1 MKTKEQVKEFLLNRG
16 FTRHATN
23 KIMGFLI
30 GAGIKEEAE
39 VFAHKIGDGTFED
52 FYAWFTSETKETECP
67 LCGLIGYLFDEL
79 EIVEDEEKAG
89 RLYEYISFLIE
100 SFDLEVEETEDSIEI
115 ECSCDNCKLK

>member
-16 FTRHATN
+16 FTRNATN

-30 GAGIKEEAE
+30 GAGVKDEAE

-52 FYAWFTSETKETECP
+52 FYVWFTSEQEEAECP

-89 RLYEYISFLIE
+89 RLCEYISFLIE
-100 SFDLEVEETEDSIEI
+100 AFDLEIEETEDAIEI
-115 ECSCDNCKLK
+115 ECSCENCKLK

>member
-1 MKTKEQVKEFLLNRG
+1 MKTKEQVFAHLKSCGYKKSEIS
-16 FTRHATN
+16 

-30 GAGIKEEAE
+30 GAGVKDEAE

-52 FYAWFTSETKETECP
+52 FYVWFTSEQEEAECP

-89 RLYEYISFLIE
+89 RLCEYISFLVE
-100 SFDLEVEETEDSIEI
+100 AFDLEIEETEGAIEI
-115 ECSCDNCKLK
+115 ECSCENCKLK